1 MGALENAPSSQL
13 ISEILD
19 QPLQEQKVLIR
30 INVMEGIK
38 RIRLVLIGAGNVG
51 RRFLKLLVH
60 KRDTLRARYSL
71 DPILVGVADTSGAA
85 MAAEGLDPQRVI
97 ELKGGG
103 QGVASYA
110 PWGKAGMSALALVRQ
125 AQADVLLE
133 ASPTNL
139 QDGEPG
145 LSCIREALRRGI
157 HVVTANKGPLVLA
170 YPQLMELAAERG
182 VKVAFSGT
190 VAGGLPTV
198 NLGRRDLTGSEI
210 LKLEGVLNLTTNYI
224 LTQMMEGK
232 PYSEALAAAQAA
244 GHAEADPSLDV
255 EGWDAANKLV
265 ILAQS
270 VLGYPVTLADV
281 EVRGITGI
289 GPEDL
294 KQAKAQGRTI
304 KLIAKAEKI
313 DNGYHL
319 SVRPTWLDL
328 SHPLARLAAHQMGI
342 VYHTDINGTI
352 TAIIDEEDPMPTAAA
367 MLRDLI
373 NIYWNP

>member
-1 MGALENAPSSQL
+1 
-13 ISEILD
+13 
-19 QPLQEQKVLIR
+19 
-30 INVMEGIK
+30 MEAIK

-60 KRDTLRARYSL
+60 KRDALRARYSL

-85 MAAEGLDPQRVI
+85 MAADGLDPQRVI
-97 ELKGGG
+97 ELKGSG

-110 PWGKAGMSALALVRQ
+110 PWGKAGMSALELVRQ

-145 LSCIREALRRGI
+145 LSCIREALQQGM

-198 NLGRRDLTGSEI
+198 NLGRRDLAGSEI

-224 LTQMMEGK
+224 LTQMMEEGK
-232 PYSEALAAAQAA
+232 PYTEALAAAQAA

-270 VLGYPVTLADV
+270 VLGYPATLADV
-281 EVRGITGI
+281 EVEGITGI
-289 GPEDL
+289 RPEAL
-294 KQAKAQGRTI
+294 KRAKAQGRTI
-304 KLIAKAEKI
+304 KLIAKAEKR
-313 DNGYHL
+313 DDGVE
-319 SVRPTWLDL
+319 SRKVV
-328 SHPLARLAAHQMGI
+328 PLAL
-342 VYHTDINGTI
+342 
-352 TAIIDEEDPMPTAAA
+352 
-367 MLRDLI
+367 
-373 NIYWNP
+373 